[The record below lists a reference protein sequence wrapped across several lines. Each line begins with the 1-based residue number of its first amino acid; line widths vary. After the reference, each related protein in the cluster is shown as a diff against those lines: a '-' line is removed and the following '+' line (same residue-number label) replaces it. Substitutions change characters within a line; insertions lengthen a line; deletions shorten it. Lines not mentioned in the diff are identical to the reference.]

1 MQISSRS
8 RGGKKKHK
16 KPPKRSAAAPES
28 LHPAIRGQEER
39 TLSDDVKMWTDEHV
53 NINQS
58 IQGFRRE
65 SVQDFYTSVEL
76 KRLEKKAD
84 LRGAQFEY
92 Q

>member
-1 MQISSRS
+1 
-8 RGGKKKHK
+8 
-16 KPPKRSAAAPES
+16 
-28 LHPAIRGQEER
+28 
-39 TLSDDVKMWTDEHV
+39 MWTDEHV

-58 IQGFRRE
+58 IQGFLRE